1 MVSIQERVIVA
12 RVRYIIFIDRDFT
25 SSTQELPL
33 FFLRHIQF
41 FHILF
46 GLYIPFFSSD
56 FYYPFLIRLLFPFSI
71 GTIFFIFFSILF
83 YSIAV
88 TFWISSKFYFLPIL
102 QGTAPTDQRSL
113 VAKQISKGIGDK
125 EHQLELCVDS
135 LENASYVLWRHLDHF
150 VNTPSTRQR
159 VGNIFEF
166 IFEFIFS
173 SF

>member
-1 MVSIQERVIVA
+1 ML
-12 RVRYIIFIDRDFT
+12 IF
-25 SSTQELPL
+25 Q
-33 FFLRHIQF
+33 
-41 FHILF
+41 
-46 GLYIPFFSSD
+46 
-56 FYYPFLIRLLFPFSI
+56 
-71 GTIFFIFFSILF
+71 F
-83 YSIAV
+83 YSNFFFFVQSRSHFI
-88 TFWISSKFYFLPIL
+88 FLPIL

-166 IFEFIFS
+166 IFEFFFEFIFEFIFGQS
-173 SF
+173 LRYYIVTIE

>member
-1 MVSIQERVIVA
+1 M
-12 RVRYIIFIDRDFT
+12 
-25 SSTQELPL
+25 
-33 FFLRHIQF
+33 
-41 FHILF
+41 
-46 GLYIPFFSSD
+46 PFFPSH
-56 FYYPFLIRLLFPFSI
+56 LLFSYSFW
-71 GTIFFIFFSILF
+71 TFNILF
-83 YSIAV
+83 YLE
-88 TFWISSKFYFLPIL
+88 FISPFLWDFFFNSFPIFKKLLIFQFYSNFFFFVQSRSHFIFLPIL

-166 IFEFIFS
+166 IFEFIFRQS
-173 SF
+173 LT

>member
-1 MVSIQERVIVA
+1 M
-12 RVRYIIFIDRDFT
+12 DF
-25 SSTQELPL
+25 SYP
-33 FFLRHIQF
+33 F
-41 FHILF
+41 LF
-46 GLYIPFFSSD
+46 GLYFPFLLGQFFSTR
-56 FYYPFLIRLLFPFSI
+56 FQFKKNLFQ
-71 GTIFFIFFSILF
+71 
-83 YSIAV
+83 V
-88 TFWISSKFYFLPIL
+88 TFWISSKSYFLPIL

-166 IFEFIFS
+166 IFELFLNLYLNLFLNFTFEFIFRQS
-173 SF
+173 LS